1 MSELKIESARRQLG
15 TALALYLDDRDPVAV
30 HCLALGACE
39 LLDYHAKKAG
49 GSPFTSHILKTTPD
63 IDIGK
68 IYSLQRKYWNAFKHA
83 TTRSGKERED
93 EELLQGFSDHQ
104 NDVALFIGW
113 SDYLQVAGMLP
124 IEAQVQQIWY
134 IALNPERLAPEH
146 SFEPYERTFPN
157 LAKRPRAV
165 QKSMLRQM
173 IEHTRAD
180 REVMSDPRTDIRA
193 LILDWKP
200 PLGPAASV

>member
-104 NDVALFIGW
+104 NDVALSSVGPTIYRSPACCRSRPRCSRYGT
-113 SDYLQVAGMLP
+113 S
-124 IEAQVQQIWY
+124 
-134 IALNPERLAPEH
+134 LNPERLAPEH